1 MKKIVSETGN
11 TDMKNSNNRI
21 KSRLAVT
28 STVLIIASLVISSIG
43 WFLFGCYTIK
53 GAEKEYISHSLTE
66 ENLLESAGNYDDVYF
81 QLYTYNMFIFQS
93 RSSLLKFNY
102 TEENYTVQTEFI
114 SNNYSFLDEPVID
127 DYDSSYMISQNEF
140 DIGDWQFRVCADG
153 DYPSFFRTIGFNE
166 KSKSIVYIDFEA
178 PDLDYLC
185 ETYEPMEECFIDE
198 YVGYNFKK
206 N

>member
-1 MKKIVSETGN
+1 
-11 TDMKNSNNRI
+11 MKNSNNRI
-21 KSRLAVT
+21 KRKLAIT
-28 STVLIIASLVISSIG
+28 STTLIIISLILSFIG
-43 WFLFGCYTIK
+43 WFLFGSYTIK

-66 ENLLESAGNYDDVYF
+66 ENLLESAGDYDDVYF

-93 RSSLLKFNY
+93 RSVLLKFDY
-102 TEENYTVQTEFI
+102 TEENYTAQTEFI
-114 SNNYSFLDEPVID
+114 SNNYSFLDEPIIV

-153 DYPSFFRTIGFNE
+153 DYPKKFRTIGFNE
-166 KSKSIVYIDFEA
+166 KSKSIVYIDFDD

-185 ETYEPMEECFIDE
+185 ETFEPMEECFIDE